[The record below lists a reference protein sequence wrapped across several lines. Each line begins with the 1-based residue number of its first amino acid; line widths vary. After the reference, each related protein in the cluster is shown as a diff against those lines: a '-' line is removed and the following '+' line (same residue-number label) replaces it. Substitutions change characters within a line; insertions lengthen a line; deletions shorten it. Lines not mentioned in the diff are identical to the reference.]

1 MRHRHERSRGEA
13 RGRGPERREP
23 EPAARPEAGERR
35 DERPQEAPYDD
46 RDESTYRL
54 PTSAAGGPGGPAP
67 SYAEDR
73 WRDYSGARAPAGLA
87 RRRRPPP
94 PPPPRPP
101 PPPPPPGRG
110 APPPPRPPA
119 PAGRRARA
127 AAPPP
132 PPPAAAPMP
141 GRWAGYGAGWT
152 HAGAPGPRQPEPG
165 PYVGRGPKGY
175 RRSDDRIKEDVCD
188 RLTESGELDASDIEV
203 TVAGGEVTLEGE
215 AQDRQAKLIAEEL
228 ADGVAGVT
236 DVHNR
241 IRVRREAGR

>member
-1 MRHRHERSRGEA
+1 
-13 RGRGPERREP
+13 
-23 EPAARPEAGERR
+23 
-35 DERPQEAPYDD
+35 
-46 RDESTYRL
+46 
-54 PTSAAGGPGGPAP
+54 
-67 SYAEDR
+67 
-73 WRDYSGARAPAGLA
+73 
-87 RRRRPPP
+87 
-94 PPPPRPP
+94 
-101 PPPPPPGRG
+101 
-110 APPPPRPPA
+110 
-119 PAGRRARA
+119 
-127 AAPPP
+127 
-132 PPPAAAPMP
+132 MP